1 MSTNTITRTAPRISG
16 PFLGVQEMAAHA
28 GEVPSLDGLRAVSI
42 GLVLCSHLI
51 TEKIPGGLGVYVFF
65 VVSGFLIT
73 RLLLAE
79 QKRSGRINLPKFYA
93 RRFLRLYPVLI
104 VYTVLVVAT
113 FAIRGQPILW
123 MQPLSALGYFA
134 NFMYW
139 NDPIGV
145 MPFDIAWS
153 LSVEEHFYALFP
165 ATLILLRCDPKKL
178 VVAMVAVM
186 IACLGAR
193 IIVAA
198 AHPELLGTHFFY
210 FLTPFRLDS
219 MAFGVAAAA
228 LCEIPQGR
236 ALLQRAAEP
245 LPVAAAGAVVL
256 ACLFFRDPFFRETLR
271 YTLLGGALAVLMMS
285 VLLRGDWR
293 SALLNSPAL
302 IWIGRLSYSLYL
314 WHFLARP
321 ITTDLPIEGP
331 ARIALQF
338 ALTFSMAAASYYF
351 VERPVLRWRK
361 RFGSAAR

>member
-1 MSTNTITRTAPRISG
+1 MSTNTISRTAPRLSG
-16 PFLGVQEMAAHA
+16 PFLAVQQMAAHA

-51 TEKIPGGLGVYVFF
+51 SDKIPGGLGVYVFF

-79 QKRSGRINLPKFYA
+79 QKRTGRISLPKFYA

-104 VYTVLVVAT
+104 VYTALVVAT
-113 FAIRGQPILW
+113 FAIRGQPINWL
-123 MQPLSALGYFA
+123 QPLSALGYFA
-134 NFMYW
+134 NFQYW
-139 NDPIGV
+139 NDNIAV

-165 ATLILLRCDPKKL
+165 ATLILLGCDPKKL
-178 VVAMVAVM
+178 VVAMISVM
-186 IACLGAR
+186 VACLGAR
-193 IIVAA
+193 IVVAS
-198 AHPELLGTHFFY
+198 AHPELLATHFFY

-219 MAFGVAAAA
+219 MAFGVVAAA

-236 ALLQRAAEP
+236 RLLQRAAD
-245 LPVAAAGAVVL
+245 PVPFAAACGLVA

-271 YTLLGGALAVLMMS
+271 YTLLGAALAVLMMS

-293 SALLNSPAL
+293 SALLNTPGL
-302 IWIGRLSYSLYL
+302 IWVGRLSYSLYL

-321 ITTDLPIEGP
+321 ISNQMSVEGP
-331 ARIALQF
+331 AKIVLQF
-338 ALTFSMAAASYYF
+338 ALAVSMATASYYF
-351 VERPVLRWRK
+351 VERPVTRWRK
-361 RFGSAAR
+361 RFGSATR